1 MRTILKPPLLA
12 VVVVVAVIVIAVD
25 ARIGDA
31 FKLCNEN
38 EFYDD
43 NTKSCE
49 PCTECKHSH
58 YERQACSTFRD
69 TVCGWCGSMKPE
81 RNADFFRR
89 CHWKLPAESLEEKH
103 FEQKFRER
111 VMNSLLLESGSR
123 TNEEEDLFEDEDD
136 NAELPPLPTDDYE
149 VAIYFSQTLFFK
161 NLHFSNI
168 VFDQQIVVY
177 LRYGEE
183 EDEKFDVPASEEELK
198 GMKIVDHVDLRPAE
212 PYEDDDEVPSKKR
225 DFAPIS
231 GKEFLRRDGSAAED
245 DFRKLLEDDNVEPV
259 AVNEAKI
266 GDEKEEETN
275 DSDELY
281 EENDRVNIVA
291 IAIRGKAKADEE
303 MENYQS
309 VVRYASNCHF
319 LGAILYMICFAIL
332 LAVVFT
338 RCSSKS
344 AARVPV
350 MNFTDE
356 QRAMIHRCAR
366 SIPKGK
372 EVAIYDNDIAYV

>member
-12 VVVVVAVIVIAVD
+12 VVVVAAVIVIAVE

-123 TNEEEDLFEDEDD
+123 TNEEDEDD

-149 VAIYFSQTLFFK
+149 
-161 NLHFSNI
+161 
-168 VFDQQIVVY
+168 
-177 LRYGEE
+177 YGEE

-231 GKEFLRRDGSAAED
+231 GKEFLRREGSTAED

-332 LAVVFT
+332 LAVVFS

-366 SIPKGK
+366 SIPK
-372 EVAIYDNDIAYV
+372 AIFAYRSLTRFSYSPLLCLISLCSP